1 MAIAVNPLTGNSSLT
16 DASSYATA
24 SVSPAANRLV
34 LIAVYSRVSSGT
46 PNTPSISGNGLTW
59 ENIATVVAG
68 TLTNRKI
75 SLFRAMSA
83 SPSSGAI
90 TIDFA
95 GQTQTECNW
104 SVCEF
109 SGVDKSGSNGSG
121 AIVQSDAENQGS
133 PITSFSLTMSAFGS
147 QSNMAYGVVG
157 HATNEATT
165 PGSGFTTIHD
175 VSSTGNNQTILTE
188 YKLNEPTVSAS
199 WATGTTGAGIVVEI
213 KAAID
218 AQGSFTAVAKGF
230 QVLLYDQDFSLKKE
244 LGAWAMPPWWEYN
257 RFGGCGQCQISVLM
271 DSDAY
276 EQLFSP
282 RTSVRI
288 LVDGEVRYQ
297 GRILKF
303 QRRVST
309 GVQMVTA
316 TFYGYASQLARVIVR
331 ETYSNMEVSA
341 IVKDILQNYVDPNTD
356 ISYVLSEIQAT
367 DFTLTSV
374 VFNHSAQDAL
384 VFLGQIAGP
393 FEWGVDRNRKFF
405 WRRQDNVV
413 RRIWMLGREI
423 NAYDEERSYE
433 NVVNSINV
441 FGRDGY
447 LTTPEAASSQDTFG
461 FSEENHF
468 ESAITQPSDGNQLG
482 AVILSGRSGVQRA
495 IGLQYLIPDEFLE
508 RNVPI
513 GGVSVGIGTV
523 STRRKYG
530 ASTASR
536 RNKYGVSTSSARNK
550 YGVLTSD
557 QLSNVR
563 YSVNGKGLTVQV
575 TVTQEIPTLATQ
587 QKRIQY
593 QINELQ
599 RR

>member
-1 MAIAVNPLTGNSSLT
+1 MAAAAVQTATQGTGGGASIGVTFSSPTVQGNLVVLPIRIAGASDTCTGVTDDKGNSYVLIGPVTNGS
-16 DASSYATA
+16 
-24 SVSPAANRLV
+24 NRL
-34 LIAVYSRVSSGT
+34 Y
-46 PNTPSISGNGLTW
+46 
-59 ENIATVVAG
+59 
-68 TLTNRKI
+68 
-75 SLFRAMSA
+75 
-83 SPSSGAI
+83 
-90 TIDFA
+90 
-95 GQTQTECNW
+95 Q
-104 SVCEF
+104 
-109 SGVDKSGSNGSG
+109 
-121 AIVQSDAENQGS
+121 
-133 PITSFSLTMSAFGS
+133 
-147 QSNMAYGVVG
+147 AYGVQVVG
-157 HATNEATT
+157 GVTALTVSFSGASNAKRCGADEYSGCASSNAAVIDQTNSNTGTSTAPACTLSPSAAGKLVVMALGVPT
-165 PGSGFTTIHD
+165 APTWTIDSNYTRYSGVGVVTTISQYRLSGTASESVTD
-175 VSSTGNNQTILTE
+175 GISGGAQGWITILTSFN
-188 YKLNEPTVSAS
+188 L
-199 WATGTTGAGIVVEI
+199 
-213 KAAID
+213 AAP
-218 AQGSFTAVAKGF
+218 AQGMFSAVAKGF